1 MNQILSTE
9 NSYKPPKMGGDNL
22 IDMKKIIIIFSVLIV
37 VFAVIILI
45 ALSYGKIRK
54 KSGTGAIAE
63 LNRPTIKVEPR
74 DNKCGITVE
83 YDEGLDK
90 VSFWWNDS
98 DEIEEKNL
106 NGGVKCITST
116 DIPINDYNILH
127 IRATGKDGSS
137 SELDQEVT
145 TANASDDDP
154 NKPKINFGF
163 IEGGDIKI
171 AVTSDKGIEEV
182 SYSWEDESE
191 IIMEP
196 DVRGQKLMEFT
207 IEGRR
212 GTNTIKVKA
221 IDIEG
226 NEQTKEQLTV
236 GIHEPEFNIILNHGN
251 MLSID
256 IDHDSG
262 FKKVVITIN
271 GQQVIYDEEN
281 YVGYSKDTTHL
292 DVDLEVPNGHLVVDV
307 EVYTLESPDKAKTW
321 HREADVQ
328 V

>member
-1 MNQILSTE
+1 
-9 NSYKPPKMGGDNL
+9 
-22 IDMKKIIIIFSVLIV
+22 
-37 VFAVIILI
+37 
-45 ALSYGKIRK
+45 
-54 KSGTGAIAE
+54 
-63 LNRPTIKVEPR
+63 
-74 DNKCGITVE
+74 
-83 YDEGLDK
+83 
-90 VSFWWNDS
+90 
-98 DEIEEKNL
+98 
-106 NGGVKCITST
+106 
-116 DIPINDYNILH
+116 
-127 IRATGKDGSS
+127 
-137 SELDQEVT
+137 
-145 TANASDDDP
+145 
-154 NKPKINFGF
+154 
-163 IEGGDIKI
+163 
-171 AVTSDKGIEEV
+171 
-182 SYSWEDESE
+182 
-191 IIMEP
+191 MEP

>member
-9 NSYKPPKMGGDNL
+9 NSYKPPKTGGNNL
-22 IDMKKIIIIFSVLIV
+22 IDMRKIIIIFSVLIV

-45 ALSYGKIRK
+45 ALGYGKIRK
-54 KSGTGAIAE
+54 KSGTGTIAE
-63 LNRPTIKVEPR
+63 LNRPTRKVEPR
-74 DNKCGITVE
+74 DNKCSITVE

-106 NGGVKCITST
+106 NGGVRCITSI
-116 DIPINDYNILH
+116 DIPINDYNVLH

-182 SYSWEDESE
+182 SYSWEGESE

-212 GTNTIKVKA
+212 GTNKIKVKA

-281 YVGYSKDTTHL
+281 YVGYSKDITHL

-321 HREADVQ
+321 HCEADIQ

>member
-9 NSYKPPKMGGDNL
+9 NSYKPPKTGGNNL
-22 IDMKKIIIIFSVLIV
+22 IDMRKIIIIFSVLIV

-45 ALSYGKIRK
+45 ALGYGKIRK
-54 KSGTGAIAE
+54 KSGTGTIAE

-74 DNKCGITVE
+74 DNKCSITVE

-106 NGGVKCITST
+106 NGGVRCITSI
-116 DIPINDYNILH
+116 DIPINDYNVLH

-154 NKPKINFGF
+154 NKPKITFGF
-163 IEGGDIKI
+163 VEGGDIQI

-207 IEGRR
+207 IEGKR
-212 GTNTIKVKA
+212 GTNKIKVKA

-236 GIHEPEFNIILNHGN
+236 GIREPKFDIILNHGN

-307 EVYTLESPDKAKTW
+307 EVYTLESPDKAVTW